1 MKKRILSML
10 LILVLAVVS
19 TGVVVMAEE
28 TEYNL
33 SKKYVRFIGRN
44 EVNETHGFAINW
56 PGSGFEFKF
65 TGTSADVYVNYMTSG
80 VYFNVII
87 DGGEPNRIS
96 LATGWNNIA
105 TELTEEEHTIK
116 FLRSSEC
123 NNGLSYF
130 GKIKVNGTVPV
141 PTVAGRRKM
150 EFYGDS
156 FTVGYGNLAAEG
168 ESKNAA
174 NTDNYYSYASI
185 AARALGAEANLIARS
200 GRGIA
205 INNSGSLTNT
215 LPMISK
221 YCDVPDSAG
230 EHELWNHSKFI
241 PQVVVVFLGI
251 NDWVGD
257 SESGVENPTELV
269 TNTYRDFIKELRGYY
284 PKANILLCSRP
295 SKCYQGA
302 VDTVFNEL
310 SQTDSR
316 LHRFYF
322 DPCTATGIAGHPT
335 KAEHE
340 VLAQQLV
347 EKINSIEH
355 VWQDEEILE
364 AVSYKTDVVVNGK
377 VPYEYGNKPV
387 TLILKKKN
395 WSLDDVLNWNTNI
408 AYMEE
413 KEIDDEGNYNFEF
426 SIDEN
431 IGDYELIMN
440 QGGKVVNGTVV
451 SALAKNQLVTA
462 KIELTQNDTK
472 VDLAAEIVN
481 KYGFDGIN
489 YNMYLAAYK
498 EDGTLVDVKMT
509 TLKKLGET
517 TNTESEYFDVDSSI
531 SYVRAYIWDE
541 TMIPL
546 SDDEGLSLNFEL
558 QEAL

>member
-19 TGVVVMAEE
+19 TGMVVMAEE
-28 TEYNL
+28 AEYNL

-44 EVNETHGFAINW
+44 EVNETYGLAINW
-56 PGSGFEFKF
+56 PGAGFEFKF
-65 TGTSADVYVNYMTSG
+65 TGTSADVYVSYMTSS
-80 VYFNVII
+80 VYFNVIV
-87 DGGEPNRIS
+87 DGGEPNRIALS
-96 LATGWNNIA
+96 SGWNNIA

-116 FLRSSEC
+116 FLRSSEG

-130 GKIKVNGTVPV
+130 GNIKVNGTVPT
-141 PTVAGRRKM
+141 PTVAGRRKI

-156 FTVGYGNLAAEG
+156 FTVGYANLSEG
-168 ESKNAA
+168 ESKSAE

-185 AARALGAEANLIARS
+185 ASRTLGAEANIIARS
-200 GRGIA
+200 GKGIA
-205 INNSGSLTNT
+205 INNSGSITST
-215 LPMISK
+215 LPEVSK
-221 YCDVPDSAG
+221 YCDVPDSTG
-230 EHELWNHSKFI
+230 EHELWDHSKFI
-241 PQVVVVFLGI
+241 PQIVVVFLGI

-257 SESGVENPTELV
+257 SKSEVENPTELV
-269 TNTYRDFIKELRGYY
+269 TNAYRDFIKELRGYY
-284 PKANILLCSRP
+284 PKATILLCSRP

-302 VDTVFNEL
+302 VDTVFGEL
-310 SQTDSR
+310 SPTDNR

-322 DPCTATGIAGHPT
+322 DPCTATGEAGHPT

-347 EKINSIEH
+347 EKINSIEY
-355 VWQDEEILE
+355 VWQDEEMLE
-364 AVSYKTDVVVNGK
+364 AVSYKTDVIVSGK
-377 VPYEYGNKPV
+377 VPYEYGSKPV

-395 WSLDDVLNWNTNI
+395 WSIDDVLNWNENI

-413 KEIDDEGNYNFEF
+413 KDIDDEGNYKFDF

-431 IGDYELIMN
+431 ISDYELIMN
-440 QGGKVVNGTVV
+440 QGGKEVNGTVV
-451 SALAKNQLVTA
+451 SALAKNQLITA
-462 KIELTQNDTK
+462 KIELTQNETK
-472 VDLAAEIVN
+472 VDLVAEIVN

-489 YNMYLAAYK
+489 YKMYLASYK
-498 EDGTLVDVKMT
+498 EDGTLVDVNMT
-509 TLKKLGET
+509 TLKELGET
-517 TNTESEYFDVDSSI
+517 ADTESEYIDVDSSI

-546 SDDEGLSLNFEL
+546 CDDESLSLIFGL